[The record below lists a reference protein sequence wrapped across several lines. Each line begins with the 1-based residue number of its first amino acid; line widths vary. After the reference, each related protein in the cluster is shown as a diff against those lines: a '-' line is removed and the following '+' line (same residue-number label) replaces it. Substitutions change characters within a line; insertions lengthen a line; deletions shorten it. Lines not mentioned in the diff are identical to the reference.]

1 VGKKCAKKNDD
12 VRLTTILDVA
22 FIMPNIKI
30 KNNYLLLNELV
41 FIRVISAGI
50 GEKKKDK
57 GVRPGGS

>member
-1 VGKKCAKKNDD
+1 VGKKCVKKNDD
-12 VRLTTILDVA
+12 VGLTTILYFA
-22 FIMPNIKI
+22 FIVPNIQI